1 MNINFRLE
9 SYDYFL
15 PRELIAQCPLEERDQ
30 SKLLVYDRKK
40 DKIEHRIFAEI
51 TEYFSP
57 GDCLVLNRTKVIPAK
72 LKGEK
77 DTGGKVEVLLVKKRE
92 ENLWEALL
100 NSFLSPGKKIFFR
113 GRSDDSEPRRDVGA
127 SEKQVGVH
135 LEAEVREKNDSFYLL
150 QFNSDPYP
158 LLWEI
163 GEMPLPPYIKRQE
176 RGTRNELDKE
186 WYQTVYA
193 QEEGAIAAPTAG
205 LHFTSELL
213 TELDKIGV
221 EIGYLLL
228 HIGMATFKPVSAED
242 IRQHQME
249 KEHFF
254 FPQETV
260 EKINQ
265 TKKNGKRII
274 ACGTTVV
281 RVLESQIQNGKL
293 SANEGETNFY
303 IYPGYEFKTVDAL
316 ITNFH
321 LPKSTNLILVS
332 AFVRREKVLQLYQGA
347 MKKEY
352 RFYSYGDAMLII

>member
-1 MNINFRLE
+1 MVERDFGLE

-15 PRELIAQCPLEERDQ
+15 PKGLIAQYPLEERDQ
-30 SKLLVYDRKK
+30 AKLLVYDRKRNR
-40 DKIEHRIFAEI
+40 IEHRIFAEI
-51 TEYFSP
+51 TKYLSP

-72 LKGEK
+72 LKGRKES
-77 DTGGKVEVLLVKKRE
+77 GGKVEVLLLRE
-92 ENLWEALL
+92 ISSRFWKVSV
-100 NSFLSPGKKIFFR
+100 NSLISPGKKIFFLQ
-113 GRSDDSEPRRDVGA
+113 D
-127 SEKQVGVH
+127 
-135 LEAEVREKNDSFYLL
+135 LEATVKEKKNQNLL
-150 QFNSDPYP
+150 LEFNFDLRSR
-158 LLWEI
+158 LKEI
-163 GEMPLPPYIKRQE
+163 GEMPLPPYIKRQA
-176 RGTRNELDKE
+176 RDLPRTKFGTGQAWHELDRE
-186 WYQTVYA
+186 RYQTVYA
-193 QEEGAIAAPTAG
+193 EEEGAIAAPTAG
-205 LHFTSELL
+205 LHFTKELL

-221 EIGYLLL
+221 GIGYLLL
-228 HIGMATFKPVSAED
+228 HIGMATFKPVSVED

-254 FPQETV
+254 LPQETV

-265 TKKNGKRII
+265 TKKNGKRVI

-293 SANEGETNFY
+293 SANEGETDFY

-332 AFVRREKVLQLYQGA
+332 AFVGREKVFQLY
-347 MKKEY
+347 KEAIEKNY

>member
-15 PRELIAQCPLEERDQ
+15 PRELIAQYPSEERDQ
-30 SKLLVYDRKK
+30 AKLLVYDRKR
-40 DKIEHRIFAEI
+40 DRIEHRIFAEI
-51 TEYFSP
+51 TECFSP

-72 LKGEK
+72 LKGKKESR
-77 DTGGKVEVLLVKKRE
+77 GKVEVLLLKEISSQV
-92 ENLWEALL
+92 WEALV
-100 NSFLSPGKKIFFR
+100 NSSIPLAGKIYFLQG
-113 GRSDDSEPRRDVGA
+113 
-127 SEKQVGVH
+127 
-135 LEAEVREKNDSFYLL
+135 LEATVKEKKNQHLL
-150 QFNSDPYP
+150 LEFNFDLRSR
-158 LLWEI
+158 LKEI

-176 RGTRNELDKE
+176 RGTRDELDKE

-193 QEEGAIAAPTAG
+193 REEGSIAAPTAG
-205 LHFTSELL
+205 LHFSQELL
-213 TELDKIGV
+213 EKISSRGI
-221 EIGYLLL
+221 EIVYLLL

-293 SANEGETNFY
+293 SANGGETNFY

-332 AFVRREKVLQLYQGA
+332 AFTGREKVLQLYQGA

-352 RFYSYGDAMLII
+352 RFYSYGDAMLIL